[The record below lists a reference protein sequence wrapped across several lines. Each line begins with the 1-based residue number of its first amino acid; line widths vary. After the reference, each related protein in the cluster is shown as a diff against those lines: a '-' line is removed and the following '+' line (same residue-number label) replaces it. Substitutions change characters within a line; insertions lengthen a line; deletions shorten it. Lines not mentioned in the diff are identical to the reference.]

1 MVRSHLDIG
10 TGTDKTNKTDRTD
23 GTDKIQRT
31 DWTDRTDETDKTDRM
46 DKTNKTDRTDGTDKT
61 NKTNKTNNYGRCF
74 ESVIIKCMKTLREI
88 INEADSEKTAIG
100 HFNISD
106 TEMLKGVFVAARNF
120 NKPII
125 IGVSEGERDFIG
137 IHQIAAFIKSLR
149 EEYNFPIFLNADHT
163 YSFERVKEAIDAGYD
178 AVIFDGA
185 KLPFEENLEI
195 TKKCVEYAK
204 SVSPNILVE
213 GELGYI
219 GKSSKLLDEIPEDVE
234 ITDEHLTMAEEIEQ
248 FVKKTGID
256 LIAPAV
262 GNLHGM
268 LKHMKNPNL
277 NIKRIK
283 ELREA
288 SGVPMVLHGGSGVSD
303 DDFVKAIDAGISVI
317 HISTEI
323 RAVYKNGIKTALQE
337 DTDEIAPYRYMKDAV
352 HNVEKIVKQRLMLFN
367 KT

>member
-1 MVRSHLDIG
+1 
-10 TGTDKTNKTDRTD
+10 
-23 GTDKIQRT
+23 
-31 DWTDRTDETDKTDRM
+31 
-46 DKTNKTDRTDGTDKT
+46 
-61 NKTNKTNNYGRCF
+61 
-74 ESVIIKCMKTLREI
+74 MKTLREI
-88 INEADSEKTAIG
+88 ISEADAKKTAIG

-106 TEMLKGVFVAARNF
+106 TEMLKGVFIAARNI

-137 IHQIAAFIKSLR
+137 IRQAAALVKSLR
-149 EEYNFPIFLNADHT
+149 EEHNFPIFLNADHT

-185 KLPFEENLEI
+185 KLPFEENLKI
-195 TKKCVEYAK
+195 TKKCVEYAR
-204 SVSPNILVE
+204 SANSDILVE

-234 ITDEHLTMAEEIEQ
+234 ITDKHLTTLEEIKQ
-248 FVKKTGID
+248 FVKKTGVD

-268 LKHMKNPNL
+268 LKHTKNPNL
-277 NIKRIK
+277 NIERIK
-283 ELREA
+283 ELIEVGGA
-288 SGVPMVLHGGSGVSD
+288 PMVLHGGSGVSD

-323 RAVYKNGIKTALQE
+323 RVAYKNGIKIALQE
-337 DTDEIAPYRYMKDAV
+337 NPDEIAPYRYMKDAI
-352 HNVEKIVKQRLMLFN
+352 HNVEKVVKQRLKLFN
-367 KT
+367 KI